1 MATHVTAEMTT
12 QNSYLFQ
19 QDNAIILVLVTKTN
33 YVVLH
38 GDFLFMNRKYKSIIL
53 NRLFSK
59 IKPSNSKHSEI
70 FSIHYF
76 SISKVNLR
84 HRHLQ
89 DRILRHH
96 HRRRLKH

>member
-1 MATHVTAEMTT
+1 MATNVTAEMMT
-12 QNSYLFQ
+12 QSSYLLQ
-19 QDNAIILVLVTKTN
+19 QNNAIIPVLVIKTN

-38 GDFLFMNRKYKSIIL
+38 GDFLFMDRKYKSIIL

-59 IKPSNSKHSEI
+59 IKPHSVI